1 MVVRDGPGLSVR
13 LEAVTKIY
21 TVSGEELPALRGISL
36 SIPAGESVA
45 IVGSSGSGKS
55 TLLHLMGLLDRPTS
69 GAVFYDNRRVDTLSP
84 SERAVLRNRSV
95 GFVFQNFQLIPRT
108 SAIENVELPLL
119 YRRLPA
125 RERRERARDL
135 LASVGMGDRERHTS
149 SQLSGGQQQRVAIA
163 RAIAAS
169 PGLLL
174 ADEPTGNLD
183 SRSAATILD
192 LLLSLQSRF
201 STTLVLVTH
210 DMEVAR
216 HAQTTFRVRDGLPE
230 DPQ

>member
-1 MVVRDGPGLSVR
+1 MINSDGPGISLR

-21 TVSGEELPALRGISL
+21 SVSGEDLPALRGISL
-36 SIPAGESVA
+36 AIRGGESVA

-69 GAVFYDNRRVDTLSP
+69 GEIYFGDRRVDSLPPT
-84 SERAVLRNRSV
+84 ERAVLRNRSI

-108 SAIENVELPLL
+108 SALENVEMPLL
-119 YRRLPA
+119 YRGMPA
-125 RERRERARDL
+125 RERQDRAREL
-135 LASVGMGDRERHTS
+135 LASVGMGDREQHTS

-163 RAIAAS
+163 RAMAGS
-169 PGLLL
+169 PGLML

-192 LLLSLQSRF
+192 LLLSLRDRF
-201 STTLVLVTH
+201 KTTLVLVTH
-210 DMEVAR
+210 DMEI
-216 HAQTTFRVRDGLPE
+216 AQHLSRTVRVRDGILEGP
-230 DPQ
+230 P

>member
-1 MVVRDGPGLSVR
+1 MTINDGPGISLR

-21 TVSGEELPALRGISL
+21 SVSGEELPALRGVSL
-36 SIPAGESVA
+36 SIGGGESVA

-69 GAVFYDNRRVDTLSP
+69 GTLTFGDRRVDNLS
-84 SERAVLRNRSV
+84 STDRAVLRNRSI
-95 GFVFQNFQLIPRT
+95 GFIFQNFQLIPRT
-108 SAIENVELPLL
+108 SALENVEMPLL
-119 YRRLPA
+119 YRRVSSQ
-125 RERRERARDL
+125 ERRERARDL

-163 RAIAAS
+163 RAIAGS

-183 SRSAATILD
+183 SRSASTILD
-192 LLLSLQSRF
+192 LLISLRDRF
-201 STTLVLVTH
+201 KTTLVLVTH
-210 DMEVAR
+210 DMEVAKHLSR
-216 HAQTTFRVRDGLPE
+216 TVRVRDGRLEGPA
-230 DPQ
+230 

>member
-1 MVVRDGPGLSVR
+1 MINSDGPGISLR

-21 TVSGEELPALRGISL
+21 SVSGEELPALRGISL
-36 SIPAGESVA
+36 AIKGGESVA

-69 GAVFYDNRRVDTLSP
+69 GELYFGDRRVDALTP
-84 SERAVLRNRSV
+84 TERAVLRNRSI

-108 SAIENVELPLL
+108 SALENVEMPLL
-119 YRRLPA
+119 YRGMPA
-125 RERRERARDL
+125 RERQDRAREL
-135 LASVGMGDRERHTS
+135 LASVGMGDREQHTS

-163 RAIAAS
+163 RAMAGS
-169 PGLLL
+169 PGLML

-192 LLLSLQSRF
+192 LLLSLRDRF
-201 STTLVLVTH
+201 KTTLVLVTH
-210 DMEVAR
+210 DMEI
-216 HAQTTFRVRDGLPE
+216 AQHLSRTVRVRDGRLEGP
-230 DPQ
+230 P

>member
-1 MVVRDGPGLSVR
+1 MINSDGPGLSLR

-21 TVSGEELPALRGISL
+21 SVSGEDLPALRGISL
-36 SIPAGESVA
+36 SIRGGESVA

-69 GAVFYDNRRVDTLSP
+69 GELYFGDRRVDALTP
-84 SERAVLRNRSV
+84 TERAVLRNRSI

-108 SAIENVELPLL
+108 SALENVEMPLL
-119 YRRLPA
+119 YRGMPA
-125 RERRERARDL
+125 RERQDRAREL

-163 RAIAAS
+163 RAMAGS
-169 PGLLL
+169 PGLML

-192 LLLSLQSRF
+192 LLLSLRDRF
-201 STTLVLVTH
+201 KTTLVLVTH
-210 DMEVAR
+210 DMEI
-216 HAQTTFRVRDGLPE
+216 AQHLSRTVRVRDGRLEGP
-230 DPQ
+230 P

>member
-1 MVVRDGPGLSVR
+1 MTKIDGPGISVH

-21 TVSGEELPALRGISL
+21 SVSGEELPALRGVSL
-36 SIPAGESVA
+36 SIGGGESVA

-69 GAVFYDNRRVDTLSP
+69 GSLSFGDRRVDTLSATD
-84 SERAVLRNRSV
+84 RAVLRNRSI
-95 GFVFQNFQLIPRT
+95 GFIFQNFQLIPRT
-108 SAIENVELPLL
+108 SALENVEMPLL
-119 YRRLPA
+119 YRGLPA
-125 RERRERARDL
+125 RERREHARDL

-163 RAIAAS
+163 RAIAGS

-183 SRSAATILD
+183 SRSASTILD
-192 LLLSLQSRF
+192 LLLSLRDRF
-201 STTLVLVTH
+201 KTTLVLVTH

-216 HAQTTFRVRDGLPE
+216 HLSRTIRVRDGQLE
-230 DPQ
+230 ASS